1 MKVEKLKAY
10 HLSLLDYDK
19 GMKWPSINRVY
30 DDFNRRKTEE
40 IIEKYRDISK
50 ILISRSTSLFICSTL
65 QNVELWG
72 IKKFKMKNPYLYT
85 LELTGELYW
94 VDANHYE
101 KVFDCFD
108 KGCGDIKICKEN
120 AINYWKEVNPNE
132 GYPILAEGLFR
143 GSALIVDKKLYPI

>member
-1 MKVEKLKAY
+1 MK
-10 HLSLLDYDK
+10 
-19 GMKWPSINRVY
+19 R
-30 DDFNRRKTEE
+30 
-40 IIEKYRDISK
+40 
-50 ILISRSTSLFICSTL
+50 
-65 QNVELWG
+65 
-72 IKKFKMKNPYLYT
+72 PYLYT

-108 KGCGDIKICKEN
+108 NGCGNVKSCKEN

-132 GYPILAEGLFR
+132 GYPVLFEGLFK